1 MGEKVY
7 FSATAMR
14 KEGEKLWFA
23 AREINGLFRMCMDGT
38 GVEYLGSF
46 PGEMEDMADLYGQCI
61 NYNKQILFPPLEA
74 KKVIVYDT
82 EDNCFKEILSETTE
96 VLGNYLAAVVWRES
110 ILLFPSNKK
119 HSNIAKI
126 NLKTGRIKKDSL
138 WIQKV
143 RFTERCETLF
153 REYCIVGNKLYAPV
167 IASDGQMIEYN
178 LDTNEIICVQ
188 LPFKGNYKAICHD
201 KDNIY
206 LCSLTGNVL
215 IKRNIGTGQTEK
227 NLLDIPDNMRI
238 NTAICQNG
246 YIFLFSHL
254 KIDSDLPDM
263 VIGYNVKT
271 GETLKLIQAERDFT
285 ERAVILQSSTFAT
298 AEDADE
304 NRIWAM
310 NAGNGI
316 LYEIETDTLAI
327 KKHLI
332 ERIDI
337 EAIYRQKFMQ
347 KSSINSTFLETSKIP
362 NELNLFLDS
371 DICAGGKIRTKCR
384 YGDDIWHHINENM

>member
-23 AREINGLFRMCMDGT
+23 AREINGLFRMSMDGT

-61 NYNKQILFPPLEA
+61 NYNKQILFPPLKA

-96 VLGNYLAAVVWRES
+96 VLSDYLAAVIWKEN
-110 ILLFPSNKK
+110 ILLFPAYKT
-119 HSNIAKI
+119 HSNIVKI
-126 NLKTGRIKKDSL
+126 NLKTGMIKKDSL
-138 WIQKV
+138 WMQDI
-143 RFTERCETLF
+143 RFTEGCEVLF

-178 LDTNEIICVQ
+178 LDTSETICIQ
-188 LPFKGNYKAICHD
+188 IAFKGNYKAICHD

-206 LCSLTGNVL
+206 LCSLIGNIL
-215 IKRNIGTGQTEK
+215 IKYNIGTGQTEK
-227 NLLDIPDNMRI
+227 KFLDIPDNTRM
-238 NTAICQNG
+238 NTAIYQNG
-246 YIFLFSHL
+246 YIFLFSNI
-254 KIDSDLPDM
+254 KINSDLPDT

-271 GETLKLIQAERDFT
+271 EETLQLIQVDRDFT
-285 ERAVILQSSTFAT
+285 ERAAIMLSSTFAT

-316 LYEIETDTLAI
+316 LYEIETDTLVI
-327 KKHLI
+327 KEHLM

-347 KSSINSTFLETSKIP
+347 KSSINSTFLETIKIP
-362 NELNLFLDS
+362 NELKLFLDS
-371 DICAGGKIRTKCR
+371 DICAGEKIHTKGR